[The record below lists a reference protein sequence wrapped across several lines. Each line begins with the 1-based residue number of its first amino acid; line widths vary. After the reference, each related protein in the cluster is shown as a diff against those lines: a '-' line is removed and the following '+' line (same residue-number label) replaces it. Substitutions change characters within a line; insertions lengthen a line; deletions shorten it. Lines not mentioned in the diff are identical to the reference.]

1 MVNMPPRGVRKT
13 SRFGLARLG
22 RDYAYVLPGLFISLF
37 AFLVLVPMT
46 VASIGTFVIWIGVLL
61 LPVTLRIASGFAQ
74 VSRARLRSWG
84 VHLPAA
90 PYEPFRPG
98 IMGFIRP
105 MADPRR
111 WLDLVFETVVAFPL
125 RLFTFVVAVAWT
137 AGAIGGITYWFW
149 GIFVPD
155 GDVGLTGLILEAFRE
170 GPAPDAASRDFLVEA
185 GFQFVVGLLLLMTL
199 PLVMRGLAL
208 LDAVATSAAL
218 GRRAD
223 SAEGAREDTAV
234 GEPDA
239 RSGPFPGLAQSH
251 PGEGWAWIV
260 ASFAAVVTIAVS
272 WPVLAVL
279 YGLPGS
285 FAMCLALGS
294 AVALILVVRW
304 PYAGVGVQT
313 ITAVATTLLTAG
325 SSGLSWLPW
334 PWPVMSLIIHAIIV
348 ALVALRHSWPQAIM
362 AWAVPLA
369 GVQLTS
375 FLATA
380 TSADLDPELRSS
392 EIVSPAVTV
401 GVLVAGLAVR
411 QMIRNKGAL
420 REERRTSAQL
430 SAKRQELEERNRIAR
445 ELHDVVAHSMSVI
458 GVQATTAK
466 YRLPDM
472 APEVESEFESVAGS
486 SRQALT
492 EMRSLLALLR
502 STEEGRGAPLVPQPT
517 LADIP
522 ALVEATRQ
530 SGARI
535 GLRWTPRDDNGDP
548 TWDTDDI
555 AVPVATGLTAYRIVQ
570 EALSNAVRHAPGSEV
585 AVGVGVTDSG
595 IRIDVVNGPPQD
607 SVGRPTAAGAGLGLR
622 GLRERVGTLGGTFDA
637 SPTAEDAGGGFRVRA
652 ELPL

>member
-1 MVNMPPRGVRKT
+1 MLNTSLRGVRKAP
-13 SRFGLARLG
+13 RFGLARLG
-22 RDYAYVLPGLFISLF
+22 RDYAYVLPGLFISLL

-46 VASIGTFVIWIGVLL
+46 VLSIGTLVVWVGVLL
-61 LPVTLRIASGFAQ
+61 LPITLRIASGFAQ
-74 VSRARLRSWG
+74 VSRARLRGWG
-84 VHLPAA
+84 VQLPAA
-90 PYEPFRPG
+90 SYEPFQSG
-98 IMGFIRP
+98 VMGFIRP
-105 MADPRR
+105 MAEPRR
-111 WLDLVFETVVAFPL
+111 WLDLVFETLVAFPL
-125 RLFTFVVAVAWT
+125 RLFTFVVAVAWP
-137 AGAIGGITYWFW
+137 AGAFGGITYWFW

-155 GDVGLTGLILEAFRE
+155 GDVGLTGLILGAFRE
-170 GPAPDAASRDFLVEA
+170 GSAPDTASRAFLLEA
-185 GFQFVVGLLLLMTL
+185 GFQFVVGLLLLVTL
-199 PLVMRGLAL
+199 PMVMRGLAV
-208 LDAVATSAAL
+208 LDAAATSAAL
-218 GRRAD
+218 GRGD
-223 SAEGAREDTAV
+223 ESAVGARQDTAA

-239 RSGPFPGLAQSH
+239 FAGPFPGLAQSQS
-251 PGEGWAWIV
+251 GEGWAWIL

-279 YGLPGS
+279 YGVPGA

-294 AVALILVVRW
+294 AAALVLVVRW
-304 PYAGVGVQT
+304 PYVGVGVQT
-313 ITAVATTLLTAG
+313 VTGVATTLLTAG
-325 SSGLSWLPW
+325 SPSLWWLPW
-334 PWPVMSLIIHAIIV
+334 PWPVMTLIVHAMIV
-348 ALVALRHSWPQAIM
+348 ALVALRCSWPQAIM

-369 GVQLTS
+369 GVQLAS

-380 TSADLDPELRSS
+380 MSADLDPELRSS

-430 SAKRQELEERNRIAR
+430 SAQRRELEERNRIAR

-502 STEEGRGAPLVPQPT
+502 SAEEDRGAPLVPQPT

-522 ALVEATRQ
+522 ALLEATRQ

-535 GLRWTPRDDNGDP
+535 GLRWMPRDEHGDP
-548 TWDTDDI
+548 TWDAEGI
-555 AVPVATGLTAYRIVQ
+555 PVPAATGLTAYRIVQ

-585 AVGVGVTDSG
+585 GVGVDVSG
-595 IRIDVVNGPPQD
+595 SEIRIDVVNGPPQD
-607 SVGRPTAAGAGLGLR
+607 SGGRSTAAGAGLGLR

-637 SPTAEDAGGGFRVRA
+637 SPTAEDTGEGFRVSA
-652 ELPL
+652 VLPL